1 MQQKNNIDKPF
12 KTSTVATSTNP
23 SKTSTT
29 TSTYK
34 PFIKKGFQVTS
45 LARVVVCHVERRKR
59 QTSQISK
66 TLVLTTSL
74 ERILKILKNDLKLRR
89 VSTYFQW
96 SPFTFDDFKNVYSNF
111 WQPNIQANETMEDF
125 LAISFAKNSSEKAI
139 GNFCVP

>member
-1 MQQKNNIDKPF
+1 MQQKNNIDELF
-12 KTSTVATSTNP
+12 KTSTVATTTNP

-34 PFIKKGFQVTS
+34 PFIKKGFKVTS

-74 ERILKILKNDLKLRR
+74 EK
-89 VSTYFQW
+89 
-96 SPFTFDDFKNVYSNF
+96 DF
-111 WQPNIQANETMEDF
+111 
-125 LAISFAKNSSEKAI
+125 
-139 GNFCVP
+139 

>member
-1 MQQKNNIDKPF
+1 MQQKNNIDKLF

-29 TSTYK
+29 TSMYK
-34 PFIKKGFQVTS
+34 PFIKKGFQITS
-45 LARVVVCHVERRKR
+45 LARVVCHVERRKR

-74 ERILKILKNDLKLRR
+74 ERILEILKNDLKLGR

-96 SPFTFDDFKNVYSNF
+96 SPLTFDDFKNAYSNF

>member
-1 MQQKNNIDKPF
+1 M
-12 KTSTVATSTNP
+12 
-23 SKTSTT
+23 
-29 TSTYK
+29 

-74 ERILKILKNDLKLRR
+74 ERILKIQKNDLKLRR

-96 SPFTFDDFKNVYSNF
+96 SPLTFDDFKNVDSNSNF
-111 WQPNIQANETMEDF
+111 WQTNIQANETMEDF